1 MEFTVAHQ
9 LAAILSPVKTLISIL
24 EASAYPSRI
33 LVKPFI
39 GKMIDKLDPNKSTI
53 TEYKGRKEIIRVSK
67 SILFYLIILLF
78 NLHYNMYLF
87 GASFVGGGLS

>member
-24 EASAYPSRI
+24 EASAYPTSN

-39 GKMIDKLDPNKSTI
+39 GKMIDKLDPNKSTT
-53 TEYKGRKEIIRVSK
+53 TEYRGRKEVIRVSK
-67 SILFYLIILLF
+67 SILFYLIILLLI
-78 NLHYNMYLF
+78 LHYNIYIF
-87 GASFVGGGLS
+87 GVSFVGGGLS